1 MDREAWQATVHGVTK
16 SGTQLS
22 DCTHTHRHTHKMRR
36 GSRNASQINFL
47 EPELKQQRL
56 QFCGQP
62 QQSTESWSLRENLDV
77 ENNIVVV
84 V

>member
-47 EPELKQQRL
+47 EPELQTTKAAILWATSAKYRVME
-56 QFCGQP
+56 P
-62 QQSTESWSLRENLDV
+62 
-77 ENNIVVV
+77 
-84 V
+84 